1 MTTRTIDITGIKRA
15 RSDSIGDSTDASQQ
29 LMVKSITD
37 WLVEKTMRI
46 ASCLVV
52 DEKERAAVF
61 ERVADDPNEWRC
73 TTTLA
78 LMDKLQ
84 TLFGERNEGL
94 EELAHERHIVV
105 ELEEQGVVW
114 QRVENMLRNVALL
127 KASYFRAAEYYDDH
141 AGVCDRESAIR
152 AFEIGVNDCQT
163 LHLRK
168 VTRKLAKEVAK
179 HVAAVSTLETVSEQ
193 EDAGEADEEEDE
205 EEEGEEEDEDESA
218 DSQESSAEEE
228 LSGEEGEDGDGSE
241 EESE

>member
-1 MTTRTIDITGIKRA
+1 MATRTVDITGIKRA
-15 RSDSIGDSTDASQQ
+15 RSDSIGDATDASQQ

-52 DEKERAAVF
+52 DEREMAVF
-61 ERVADDPNEWRC
+61 ERVAEGPNEWRC

-94 EELAHERHIVV
+94 EELAHERHIVIK
-105 ELEEQGVVW
+105 LEEQGVVW

-168 VTRKLAKEVAK
+168 VTRKLATEVAK

-193 EDAGEADEEEDE
+193 EDAGEEDDEDD
-205 EEEGEEEDEDESA
+205 EEEGEEEGEGESA

-228 LSGEEGEDGDGSE
+228 LSGEEGEEGEESDGSE
-241 EESE
+241 EDE